1 MRKKVTFYLDHPT
14 HSCYDVTIRNIH
26 EPLSNVVPTIFHKL
40 YPTHLHTYSTMSPS
54 FIRITGESSY
64 NRYDSKDAD
73 AYYNAFDNNLLDP
86 NKSYVENNILF
97 DGPDAVS
104 EPVPEIRIR
113 LKIHI
118 TGNYATGHT

>member
-26 EPLSNVVPTIFHKL
+26 EPLSTVIPTIFHKL
-40 YPTHLHTYSTMSPS
+40 YPTHLYTYSTMSPS

-64 NRYDSKDAD
+64 NANE
-73 AYYNAFDNNLLDP
+73 YYNAVDNNLLDP

-97 DGPDAVS
+97 ECPDMVS
-104 EPVPEIRIR
+104 GTVPEIRIR

-118 TGNYATGHT
+118 TGTTGHT